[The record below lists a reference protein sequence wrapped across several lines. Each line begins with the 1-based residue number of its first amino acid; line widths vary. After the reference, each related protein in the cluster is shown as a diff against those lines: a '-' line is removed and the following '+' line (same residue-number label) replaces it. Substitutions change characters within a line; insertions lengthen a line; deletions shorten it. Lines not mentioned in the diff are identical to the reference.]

1 MRTNLTMAFILIS
14 ATTIFYGCEGNEQE
28 TKTATETD
36 TTVIVDE
43 QLAVNYAELG
53 KEIAMQTKANL
64 GKNLGLALS
73 EKGAVG
79 AVEFCNTRAIP
90 ITDSMSVVL
99 NTKVKRVS
107 DKPRN
112 PSNQANADELAYIES
127 WKTAKAKGEQVAPL
141 IAERNSKM
149 VGYYPIETNAMCLQ
163 CHGTPEKQ
171 VAPETLSKIKKLYPS
186 DKAVGYGENEI
197 RGIFV
202 VEMDKK

>member
-1 MRTNLTMAFILIS
+1 MKTPLILGITLFSIATIS
-14 ATTIFYGCEGNEQE
+14 YSCDDNEHVAKSENQ
-28 TKTATETD
+28 KD
-36 TTVIVDE
+36 TTVVDVQPE
-43 QLAVNYAELG
+43 VNYVELG
-53 KEIAMQTKANL
+53 KELAMQTKGNL

-73 EKGAVG
+73 EKGAAG

-99 NTKVKRVS
+99 NTKIKRVS

-112 PSNQANADELAYIES
+112 PNNQANADELAYIES
-127 WKTAKAKGEQVAPL
+127 WKEAKTRGEQVAPL
-141 IAERNSKM
+141 VAERNGKM

-171 VAPETLSKIKKLYPS
+171 ITTETLSKIKKLYPA